1 MVKIRLLRTG
11 AKNQIKYRIVVTDQQ
26 RKRDGGFLEIVGNY
40 DPIMDPP
47 SIFIKDERYNHWLSV
62 GAQPTKAV
70 LDLYKRY
77 ERTSRVPS

>member
-1 MVKIRLLRTG
+1 MVKIRLLRAG
-11 AKNQIKYRIVVTDQQ
+11 AKNQLKYRVVVTDQQ

-40 DPIMDPP
+40 NPIIDPP
-47 SIFIKDERYNHWLSV
+47 SIVIKEDRYNHWLSV

-70 LDLYKRY
+70 SDLYKRY